1 MVEIGLY
8 IYPLMTIQIGNH
20 SIAYPN
26 LTWCSGV
33 TVVTG
38 PSGVG
43 KTTLLKALHGLIDSE
58 EVEHIIGNR
67 TTALMPQQTTWVPYL
82 RMSDHVKLVPAKA
95 TLDPLDTLG
104 VSAIKHKLPHEL
116 SVGQLQRLSLILT
129 LSAGATVVLL
139 DEPTSALDDDL
150 AVASINLIK
159 SYVVSHP
166 NAMVIAVSHDERLKH
181 AFVQENFWSL

>member
-1 MVEIGLY
+1 MVDIGLY

-43 KTTLLKALHGLIDSE
+43 KTTLLRALHGLIDSE
-58 EVEHIIGNR
+58 ELEHIIGNR
-67 TTALMPQQTTWVPYL
+67 TTALMPQQNTWVPYL
-82 RMSDHVKLVPAKA
+82 RMSDHFKLVTAK
-95 TLDPLDTLG
+95 TTIDPLDTLG
-104 VSAIKHKLPHEL
+104 VSAFKHKLPHEL
-116 SVGQLQRLSLILT
+116 SVGQLQRLSLLLT
-129 LSAGATVVLL
+129 LNSGATVVLL

-150 AVASINLIK
+150 ALASINLIK
-159 SYVVSHP
+159 TYVASHP
-166 NAMVIAVSHDERLKH
+166 KAMLIVVSHDERLKH
-181 AFVQENFWSL
+181 AFVQENLWSL